1 MTPKTKI
8 IIAAIVVAAVLFF
21 AAGWGIKTW
30 QLNKFIKGA
39 DAREQKRNEQ
49 IAVLEADSNKLR
61 SENDGLRKDNSAL
74 EVKALAQEQIITERG
89 GSVAVEQKKLEAI
102 TEKEK
107 EREAAINRP
116 TSSCERCKSLS
127 VEGVKAGIF
136 DKPLDCR
143 EQCK

>member
-8 IIAAIVVAAVLFF
+8 IIAIVASLLLF
-21 AAGWGIKTW
+21 AAGFFFKAWRVN
-30 QLNKFIKGA
+30 QFIKGA

-61 SENDGLRKDNSAL
+61 SENEGLRKDNSAL

-89 GSVAVEQKKLEAI
+89 GSVAVEQKKLEVI

-143 EQCK
+143 EQCR